1 VLAKTLALLIIYSV
15 SPTNTEVCAYVQCR
29 LLQMLSMGLGR
40 IYVIINIAV
49 LMYVKFEPLYMLQ

>member
-1 VLAKTLALLIIYSV
+1 
-15 SPTNTEVCAYVQCR
+15 
-29 LLQMLSMGLGR
+29 MLSMGLGR